1 MGGGHGGVWTRLGSR
16 LPGIGGMVMGES
28 EAPGDLAVGYR
39 WGGVMGESGS
49 TWGFGCRLEEEEE
62 EKEEEEEE
70 EEKEKEVEEEE
81 EEEDRRRG
89 EEGSGRRR
97 RNQTTQP

>member
-49 TWGFGCRLEEEEE
+49 TWGFGCRL
-62 EKEEEEEE
+62 
-70 EEKEKEVEEEE
+70 
-81 EEEDRRRG
+81 
-89 EEGSGRRR
+89 
-97 RNQTTQP
+97 